1 MSTSDLPRVTVYTDG
16 GCRPNPGPGGWGAVI
31 LEPGRKPR
39 ELSGGEAATTN
50 NRMELQAAIEAL
62 RSLPH
67 PSRVEVVT
75 DSQYLRRG
83 ITEWVARWRANG
95 WQTAGKEP
103 VSNQDLWR
111 TLDLELDRHQVTWR
125 WTRGHSGDRHNERA
139 DRLAAAAIPR
149 PPLPLED
156 EAAVHLFAAAAQ
168 SGRAGA
174 GGWGVVM
181 RYRDRERALSGRE
194 PGGSA
199 NRMHLAAAVEG
210 LEALR
215 RPSRVHLY
223 TVSDYLHDGAT
234 TWLPGWKAR
243 GFRTRDEKA
252 VSHRDLW
259 LRLDRQLARHR
270 VDWHVL
276 GGNDLPEGMAEARR
290 VARSAASGEEPE
302 TAGAASD

>member
-1 MSTSDLPRVTVYTDG
+1 VTIYTDG

-31 LEPGRKPR
+31 LEQGREPR
-39 ELSGGEAATTN
+39 ELSGGEPNATN

-62 RSLPH
+62 RSLPEPH
-67 PSRVEVVT
+67 RVEVVT

-83 ITEWVARWRANG
+83 ITEWLPRWRANG
-95 WQTAGKEP
+95 WRTADRSP
-103 VSNQDLWR
+103 VSNQDLWQS
-111 TLDLELDRHQVTWR
+111 LGEELARHRVTWR
-125 WTRGHSGDRHNERA
+125 WTRGHAGDRHNERA

-149 PPLPLED
+149 PPLPLD
-156 EAAVHLFAAAAQ
+156 DLTAVHLFTAAAQ

-181 RYRDRERALSGRE
+181 RFRERERTLSGRE

-199 NRMHLAAAVEG
+199 NRMHLEAAATG

-234 TWLPGWKAR
+234 TWLGGWKAR
-243 GFRTRDEKA
+243 GFRTREGGA

-270 VDWHVL
+270 VTWHVL
-276 GGNDLPEGMAEARR
+276 SGSDLPEGMTEARR
-290 VARSAASGEEPE
+290 LARAAATGEGSESPI
-302 TAGAASD
+302 GGDASPV